1 MRSGVVLKVDG
12 FEWIEVG
19 HVQWV
24 TRAPVTGSREEE
36 WFTAA
41 FRIQVVPVGRA
52 MFAV

>member
-1 MRSGVVLKVDG
+1 ML
-12 FEWIEVG
+12 
-19 HVQWV
+19 QWV
-24 TRAPVTGSREEE
+24 PYVPITGSREEE